1 MVGCS
6 GGGELLL
13 HSRRARRGLRC
24 TTNGNVTYRDAPCD
38 RPSVPPVLQQAP
50 PQTAVPTVPAAG
62 KPDFYGGWSGQA
74 QYQAKIN
81 SRPIDEAHA
90 VVDLVLII
98 NPKGK
103 LTGASRENDC
113 NALGFATP
121 GLGPTLNLDVTLT
134 GCRYSG
140 FNRRFTGTFGLP
152 PGREYAKVSLLA
164 YEARPGVPPGCT
176 RSKPR
181 CGGDRA
187 AALCPTMDRRR
198 VRRSADTTTTSL
210 GRSSTQ

>member
-1 MVGCS
+1 MRTNVTLGVDGKRWWLVVVAAVTFCCTVAAHA
-6 GGGELLL
+6 EVY
-13 HSRRARRGLRC
+13 RC

-38 RPSVPPVLQQAP
+38 RPSAPPLLQQAP
-50 PQTAVPTVPAAG
+50 PETAVPPVPVAG

-74 QYQAKIN
+74 QYQATVN
-81 SRPIDEAHA
+81 SRPVDEAHA

-98 NPKGK
+98 DPKGK
-103 LTGASRENDC
+103 VTGASRENGC

-152 PGREYAKVSLLA
+152 PGRDYATVSLLA
-164 YEARPGVPPGCT
+164 YEARGVPSGMYEI
-176 RSKPR
+176 K
-181 CGGDRA
+181 A
-187 AALCPTMDRRR
+187 TMRR
-198 VRRSADTTTTSL
+198 
-210 GRSSTQ
+210 